1 MIRAAFVAATLVA
14 TPAFAQDAPARYQVE
29 LSLTQPD
36 LQFRSTSQIIEN
48 SPSAETSITVN
59 GVRYTLDISL
69 FSTQG
74 DGEQDQ
80 LLLESR
86 LTRGDTEL
94 AAPRLTVLR
103 GHIARIQLGDTN
115 SGVIEVTLSPLAP

>member
-1 MIRAAFVAATLVA
+1 MVTKHAAIRMKQRGIPPVII
-14 TPAFAQDAPARYQVE
+14 DW
-29 LSLTQPD
+29 
-36 LQFRSTSQIIEN
+36 LQQFG
-48 SPSAETSITVN
+48 AEEF
-59 GVRYTLDISL
+59 D
-69 FSTQG
+69 
-74 DGEQDQ
+74 

-94 AAPRLTVLR
+94 AAPRMTVLR